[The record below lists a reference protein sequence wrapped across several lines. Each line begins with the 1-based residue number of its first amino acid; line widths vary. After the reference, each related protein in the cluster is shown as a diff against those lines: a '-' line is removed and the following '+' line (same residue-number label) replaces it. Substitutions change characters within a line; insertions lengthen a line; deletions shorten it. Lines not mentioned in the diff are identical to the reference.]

1 MTQQIKFKEASIE
14 YLKSQSNQI
23 ITVLGSKSLVNSE
36 LISCLRRLEL
46 LAKRSHIKEI
56 WFPDSQNRGLEP
68 IGQEII
74 EKIGYK
80 PCILGVHP
88 VSNEKLNGW
97 KKIIK

>member
-1 MTQQIKFKEASIE
+1 MTQQIKFKETEIE
-14 YLKSQSNQI
+14 YLKSQYNQI
-23 ITVLGSKSLVNSE
+23 ITVLGFKSSVNSE

-56 WFPDSQNRGLEP
+56 WCPSTLQTELEGP
-68 IGQEII
+68 GEEII

>member
-23 ITVLGSKSLVNSE
+23 ITVLGLKSSVNSE

-56 WFPDSQNRGLEP
+56 WFPDSLNNELQKLGE
-68 IGQEII
+68 EII
-74 EKIGYK
+74 KKLGYK

-88 VSNEKLNGW
+88 ISNEKLKGL